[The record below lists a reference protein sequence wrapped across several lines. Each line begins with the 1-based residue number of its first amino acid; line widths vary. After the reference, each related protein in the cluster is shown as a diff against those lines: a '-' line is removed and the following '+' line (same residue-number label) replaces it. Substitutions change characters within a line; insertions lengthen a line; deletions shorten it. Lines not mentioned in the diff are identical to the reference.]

1 MFQAIVL
8 TIVVVFGIFL
18 LLELLSG
25 VRFIP
30 NNRIGIVEKRFGQ
43 RSIKEGFI
51 ALNHEAGYQPEVL
64 RGGLHFL
71 MPFQY
76 RVHIAPLVT
85 IPQGKIGYVFARD
98 GVPLSPMQTLA
109 SNVNAND
116 FQDVAAFLHNGGQ
129 RGPQRQILREGTYAI
144 NLAQFVVITE
154 EKVYSLP
161 LSRED
166 DESSSV
172 WQRRSSSATVSVRW

>member
-1 MFQAIVL
+1 MFQVIVI
-8 TIVVVFGIFL
+8 TIVVLFGIWI

-30 NNRIGIVEKRFGQ
+30 NNRIGIIEKRFGQ
-43 RSIKEGFI
+43 RSIQEGFI
-51 ALNHEAGYQPEVL
+51 ALNHEAGFQPEVL

-71 MPFQY
+71 MPVQY

-85 IPQGKIGYVFARD
+85 IPQGRIGYVFARD

-109 SNVNAND
+109 SNVTAND
-116 FQDVAAFLHNGGQ
+116 YQDVAAFLHNGGQ

-144 NLAQFVVITE
+144 NLA
-154 EKVYSLP
+154 
-161 LSRED
+161 
-166 DESSSV
+166 
-172 WQRRSSSATVSVRW
+172 